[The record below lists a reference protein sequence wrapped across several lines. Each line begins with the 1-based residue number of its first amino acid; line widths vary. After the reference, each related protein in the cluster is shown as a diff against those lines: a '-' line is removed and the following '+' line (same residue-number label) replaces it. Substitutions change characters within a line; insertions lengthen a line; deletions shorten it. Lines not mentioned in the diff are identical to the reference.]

1 MMAQRALKHG
11 VFVTGG
17 VIEEA
22 EDGRLYNAMPIY
34 APDGTLVANYRK
46 VHLSRVMGITSES
59 DVLTAGDVLTAFNM
73 PDSSCRSSSLRV
85 GMACCFDLRFPVFLA
100 Q

>member
-1 MMAQRALKHG
+1 MAQQALKHG

-22 EDGRLYNAMPIY
+22 EDGSLYNAMPIY

-59 DVLTAGDVLTAFNM
+59 DVLTAGTEPLTFGM
-73 PDSSCRSSSLRV
+73 PDGSSSLRV
-85 GMACCFDLRFPVFLA
+85 GMACCFDLRFPIFLA

>member
-1 MMAQRALKHG
+1 MAQRALKHG

-22 EDGRLYNAMPIY
+22 DDGKLYNSMPIY
-34 APDGTLVANYRK
+34 GQDGKLVQNYRK

-59 DVLTAGDVLTAFNM
+59 DVLA
-73 PDSSCRSSSLRV
+73 P
-85 GMACCFDLRFPVFLA
+85 GMS
-100 Q
+100 